1 MSDVREVEA
10 RLTGPGA
17 PFEIAWEDVLG
28 ERMAVF
34 RTRPP
39 SLRALLVESAARG
52 DAEYLVVD
60 DGRRHSYAEHAR
72 RVAALAAVLRER
84 YGIGHGDRVAILAA
98 NGPEWIQAFWATVSL
113 GAVCVGLN
121 GWWVRDEIRYG
132 LDDAD
137 PKLLIGDRKRLA
149 RLAGEP
155 LRMPVVEI
163 ESQFEDLL
171 DAGMGAGLPDVA
183 IAEDDAATIL
193 YTSGTT
199 GRPKGAVGTHRTIL
213 ALVRLQVFHGMR
225 MFLLAAARA
234 AKPSESSDRPS
245 ESSDRPSESSD
256 RPAPEARAT
265 APRPCNLVATPLF
278 HVSGLYTGVVTG
290 LATGL
295 KTVWTTGRFDP
306 VKVMQLIERERVTT
320 WGPMGTMVH
329 RVVHHPDV
337 GRYDLSTIT
346 GIGSGGA
353 PIAPAMLARMREVFP
368 NARAALGVGYGL
380 TESGALATLNWGEEL
395 EARPGSVGR
404 ALPTIEVAIRD
415 LDGKPVPDGVEGEV
429 WIRGPLVM
437 KEYWRRPAETAQAL
451 APGRWL
457 RTGDVGRLDDEGHL
471 HLNSRRRDLIFR
483 GAENVYPV
491 EIEHCLEAHPDVAEA
506 AVVGVPHE
514 ELGQEVKAIV
524 VPREGLDA
532 VALAALPAALGRWCG
547 ERLAYFKVPAHWE
560 LRHEPLPRNATG
572 KVLKHVLTEG
582 AVSPFVEE

>member
-1 MSDVREVEA
+1 MSESREIEA
-10 RLTGPGA
+10 RLTGSGA
-17 PFEIAWEDVLG
+17 PFEMVQESVLG

-34 RTRPP
+34 RARAP
-39 SLRALLVESAARG
+39 SLRALLAESAARG

-60 DGRRHSYAEHAR
+60 DGRRYGFREHAR
-72 RVAALAAVLRER
+72 RVAALAATLRER
-84 YGIGHGDRVAILAA
+84 FGVGPGDRVAILAA

-132 LDDAD
+132 LADAD
-137 PKLLIGDRKRLA
+137 PKLLIGDRQRLA

-155 LRMPVVEI
+155 PGVPVVEV
-163 ESQFEDLL
+163 ESEFEELVC
-171 DAGMGAGLPDVA
+171 AGAGAALPETP
-183 IAEDDAATIL
+183 IAEDDPATIL

-199 GRPKGAVGTHRTIL
+199 GRPKGAVGTHRAIL
-213 ALVRLQVFHGMR
+213 ALARLQVFHGMR
-225 MFLLAAARA
+225 MFLLAAAPGQMIQRA
-234 AKPSESSDRPS
+234 S
-245 ESSDRPSESSD
+245 
-256 RPAPEARAT
+256 RAT
-265 APRPCNLVATPLF
+265 APPPCNLVATPLF

-290 LATGL
+290 LASGI

-306 VKVMQLIERERVTT
+306 VKVMRLIERERVTS

-353 PIAPAMLARMREVFP
+353 PMPPALLARMREVFP
-368 NARAALGVGYGL
+368 NARAALGIGYGL
-380 TESGALATLNWGEEL
+380 TESGGLATLNWGEEL

-404 ALPTIEVAIRD
+404 ALPTVEIAIRD
-415 LDGKPVPDGVEGEV
+415 LDGKPTDEEGEV
-429 WIRGPLVM
+429 WIRSPLVM
-437 KEYWRRPAETAQAL
+437 KEYWRRPQETAAAL

-457 RTGDVGRLDDEGHL
+457 RTGDVGRLDDDGHL

-506 AVVGVPHE
+506 AVVGVAHE

-524 VPREGLDA
+524 VAREGLGEA
-532 VALAALPAALGRWCG
+532 ALAALPDALARWCA
-547 ERLAYFKVPAHWE
+547 ERLAYYKVPAHWE
-560 LRHEPLPRNATG
+560 VRREPLPRNATG
-572 KVLKHVLTEG
+572 KVLKRVLSEG
-582 AVSPFVEE
+582 AASPFVDE